1 MRSTLSH
8 GLAMAFLA
16 GPWTAADL
24 VERGRAA
31 VGGAPPWLRPLVRRV
46 IARFAAPP
54 PGGEEELDRWLGADE
69 RLSALVARRSPS
81 ARVRRW
87 LVPEAAMLAVLGPPA
102 GFAVFPLAAPG
113 DLARHLGLGATELDW
128 FADESGMNARTA
140 REPLL
145 HYRYC
150 WVGKARGGHRLL
162 EAPKPRLKQAQRWIL
177 RHVLGPIPPSPFA
190 HGFVAGRSVR
200 SFVEPHLGKEVVVRL
215 DLADFFASIGR
226 ARVRA
231 VFRRVGYPPP
241 VAAAMAAL
249 CTAPAPLHVL
259 RAHPRPEGA
268 ASEAALAQRF
278 ATNQRLRGPHL
289 PQGAP
294 TSPAL
299 ANLAAFR
306 LDRRLAA
313 LAAAYGAA
321 MTRYADDLAFSGG
334 PALARNLRFFLPQAA
349 AIALD
354 EGFELNHR
362 KTRVMPR
369 GRRQHLCGLVVNQR
383 PNLPRAEVDDLRA
396 LLHNAARFGPAS
408 QNRDGHPRFRE
419 HLEGR
424 IAWVASINPARG
436 RRLATLFER
445 IQWPRSAPSPGT

>member
-1 MRSTLSH
+1 VRGTLSH

-16 GPWTAADL
+16 GPWTAAEL

-31 VGGAPPWLRPLVRRV
+31 VGGAPPWLRPLVRRL
-46 IARFAAPP
+46 IERFAAPP
-54 PGGEEELDRWLGADE
+54 PGGEDELDRWLGTDE

-81 ARVRRW
+81 TRVRRW
-87 LVPEAAMLAVLGPPA
+87 LVPEAAMLAVEGPPA
-102 GFAVFPLAAPG
+102 GFSVFPLAAPG
-113 DLARHLGLGATELDW
+113 DLARHLGLGPTELDW
-128 FADESGMNARTA
+128 FADEGGLNARTA

-145 HYRYC
+145 HYRWS
-150 WVGKARGGHRLL
+150 WVSKARGGYRLL
-162 EAPKPRLKQAQRWIL
+162 EAPRPRLKQAQRWIL
-177 RHVLGPIPPSPFA
+177 RHVLAPIPPSPFA
-190 HGFVAGRSVR
+190 HGFVTGRSVR
-200 SFVEPHLGKEVVVRL
+200 SFVEPHLGKDVVLRF

-241 VAAAMAAL
+241 VASTLAAL
-249 CTAPAPLHVL
+249 CTVPAPLHVL
-259 RAHPRPEGA
+259 RAHPRDEG
-268 ASEAALAQRF
+268 SSSALAQRS
-278 ATNQRLRGPHL
+278 AANQRLRGPHL

-299 ANLAAFR
+299 ANLVAFR
-306 LDRRLAA
+306 MDRRLAA
-313 LAAAYGAA
+313 LAASYGAA

-334 PALARNLRFFLPQAA
+334 VALARNLRFFLPQAA

-369 GRRQHLCGLVVNQR
+369 GRRQHLCGLVVNER
-383 PNLPRAEVDDLRA
+383 PNLRRAEVDDLRA
-396 LLHNAARFGPAS
+396 LLHNAACFGPAS
-408 QNRDGHPRFRE
+408 QNREGHPRFRE

-436 RRLATLFER
+436 RRLAALFER
-445 IQWPRSAPSPGT
+445 IRWP